1 MIELLLFTVIG
12 AKFFRGD
19 VIYMTLY
26 FILLATLI
34 FKLILSAVRSA
45 RNN

>member
-26 FILLATLI
+26 FILFATQI
-34 FKLILSAVRSA
+34 FKIMLSAVRSA